1 MTSISVPIALKIY
14 KHGLNRLLDPN
25 WTGLDLFYLLKKP
38 VREQELLLI
47 TRKEGLLFYLGLWF
61 YKEYILNEGDGASGP
76 FLILKGEYLAW
87 YLEDLL
93 EMLTYH
99 KSPDTNVAVK
109 EQQVFADNLFKQDE
123 ECYLSFVE
131 SRKGRRE
138 LEKRISKLRYE
149 FSDLL
154 RSLAALYAD
163 DYAQRLF
170 HDRELCGYVSEL
182 VIRIGYPGVHDETG
196 NPWQWVER
204 RSIPEWAKRA
214 VCARDR
220 GLCAECGANIGSEL
234 EAPPSIDHIMPLAI
248 GGSNDL
254 ANLQLLCQPCNLKKC
269 KDIWPVRSSI
279 PKYLQRNTL

>member
-1 MTSISVPIALKIY
+1 MTKISVPIALGIH
-14 KHGLNRLLDPN
+14 KHGLARLLDPN
-25 WTGLDLFYLLKKP
+25 WTGLDLFHLLKRP
-38 VREQELLLI
+38 VREQGLLLK
-47 TRKEGLLFYLGLWF
+47 TRQEGLLFYLGLWF
-61 YKEYILNEGDGASGP
+61 YEEYILNEGDGASGP

-93 EMLTYH
+93 EMLAYH
-99 KSPDTNVAVK
+99 EVPDTNAAVT
-109 EQQVFADNLFKQDE
+109 EQRGFVDNLFKQDE
-123 ECYLSFVE
+123 ERYLPFVE
-131 SRKGRRE
+131 SRKGRRD
-138 LEKRISKLRYE
+138 LQKRICKLRNE
-149 FSDLL
+149 FSGLL
-154 RSLAALYAD
+154 RSLAARYAD
-163 DYAQRLF
+163 DYAQRIF

-196 NPWQWVER
+196 EPWQWVER

-220 GLCAECGANIGSEL
+220 GLCAECDANIGHEL

-254 ANLQLLCQPCNLKKC
+254 ANLQLLCQRCNLKKN

-279 PKYLQRNTL
+279 PKYLQRNTR

>member
-1 MTSISVPIALKIY
+1 MTSISALIALKIY
-14 KHGLNRLLDPN
+14 KHGLTRLLDPN

-38 VREQELLLI
+38 VREHKLLLT

-61 YKEYILNEGDGASGP
+61 YGEYILNEGDGASGP
-76 FLILKGEYLAW
+76 FLILKSEYLAW
-87 YLEDLL
+87 HLEDLL
-93 EMLTYH
+93 EMLTH
-99 KSPDTNVAVK
+99 HDAQDLNAIVK
-109 EQQVFADNLFKQDE
+109 EQRVFTEKLFKQDE
-123 ECYLSFVE
+123 ESYFSFVE
-131 SRKGRRE
+131 SREGRRD

-163 DYAQRLF
+163 DFAQRIF

-182 VIRIGYPGVHDETG
+182 VINIGYPGVHDETG
-196 NPWQWVER
+196 DPCQWVER
-204 RSIPEWAKRA
+204 KPIPEWAKRA

-220 GLCAECGANIGSEL
+220 GLCVECGANIGNEL
-234 EAPPSIDHIMPLAI
+234 EATPNIDHIMPLAI

-254 ANLQLLCQPCNLKKC
+254 ANLQVLCQSCNLKKC

-279 PKYLQRNTL
+279 PKYLQRKTR